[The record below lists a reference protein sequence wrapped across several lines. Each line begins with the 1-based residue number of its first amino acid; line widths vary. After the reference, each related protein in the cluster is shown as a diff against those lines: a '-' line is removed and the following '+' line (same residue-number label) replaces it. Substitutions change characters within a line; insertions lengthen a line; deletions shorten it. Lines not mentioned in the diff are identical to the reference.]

1 MAVVQHFNLVL
12 LSEAKKQAGEDL
24 TLLVGSKFI
33 HSLVSVLKL
42 VSSGLAGG
50 KECDGESERAWH

>member
-1 MAVVQHFNLVL
+1 MAVVQHLNLVL

-50 KECDGESERAWH
+50 KECDGESERARH

>member
-1 MAVVQHFNLVL
+1 MTVVQHLNLVL

-50 KECDGESERAWH
+50 KESDGESERDWH